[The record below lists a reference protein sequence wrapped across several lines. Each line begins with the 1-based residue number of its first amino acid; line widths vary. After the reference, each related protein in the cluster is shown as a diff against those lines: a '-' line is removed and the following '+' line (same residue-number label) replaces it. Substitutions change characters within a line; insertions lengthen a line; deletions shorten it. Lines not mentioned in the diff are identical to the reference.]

1 MVLDPQ
7 NAYKKSKLIGQHKH
21 PYISVLTPPLM
32 AIKADRPSCFVVE
45 INFVHFIFFSEEDV

>member
-7 NAYKKSKLIGQHKH
+7 NAYKKVNRLVSINIHT
-21 PYISVLTPPLM
+21 YISVLTPPMM

-45 INFVHFIFFSEEDV
+45 INFVHFIFFF